1 MVIFWRIS
9 VICSW
14 IQFICTSRNTSSTR
28 QGGGAMRVLLP
39 LLAEVVYQQHDCYL
53 SSVLL
58 MDTSRFISES
68 ALWLCNKL
76 QQVKSVLYFLPPSSG
91 SSENSTVNDFIYT
104 LTDISPALSSCFVRS
119 VEQHRGASWAGL
131 RRINLLPRRVL
142 LQERRHHSLRPRHLA
157 RVRGAGCG
165 RALLRH
171 LEIPLQGPQR
181 RHPPPVVTTA
191 GAGRRFSTFLLL
203 CARAKVPCTPTP
215 STAHWSCDDSQ
226 KVYENTDRELFTVF

>member
-1 MVIFWRIS
+1 M
-9 VICSW
+9 
-14 IQFICTSRNTSSTR
+14 
-28 QGGGAMRVLLP
+28 
-39 LLAEVVYQQHDCYL
+39 
-53 SSVLL
+53 
-58 MDTSRFISES
+58 
-68 ALWLCNKL
+68 LWLVEKI
-76 QQVKSVLYFLPPSSG
+76 G
-91 SSENSTVNDFIYT
+91 SNVNTEQFNLHINWHF
-104 LTDISPALSSCFVRS
+104 SCMSSCFVRPA
-119 VEQHRGASWAGL
+119 EQHRGASWAGL

-142 LQERRHHSLRPRHLA
+142 LQERRHHPLRPRHLA

-203 CARAKVPCTPTP
+203 LLCARAKAPCTPTP
-215 STAHWSCDDSQ
+215 STARWSCDDSQ